1 MNHHHITILLLR
13 WGYKLFLFYLN
24 SLILLIGII
33 RSGCY
38 LNYNLGPLN
47 SLSFVFTGWYD
58 GSSFIS
64 SDVTNGFKCILYALV
79 EISLGFQVYVMF
91 KTSNLKIWG

>member
-1 MNHHHITILLLR
+1 M
-13 WGYKLFLFYLN
+13 
-24 SLILLIGII
+24 ILLIGII